1 MNDSWLF
8 PVPAGVT
15 SSGLMRASLTRINQ
29 CLLRSRPRPRLG
41 TGITRGPSRSA
52 RMTLGSRLSVWA
64 CGVSVRHR
72 AQRKCRV
79 RYRTYARSSTRH
91 NSFYCSCRPCTFL
104 TPAVQLSAPKARRS
118 RGSPRPQ
125 AATPAGD
132 CHSNS
137 ISEIRPAC
145 TARSAQQTANRALWP
160 RIAVAT
166 CG

>member
-1 MNDSWLF
+1 MAISCPRWSDQLRLDARVLDTHQ
-8 PVPAGVT
+8 PVLASIPSETT
-15 SSGLMRASLTRINQ
+15 SRHRYHTR
-29 CLLRSRPRPRLG
+29 
-41 TGITRGPSRSA
+41 TSRSA

-91 NSFYCSCRPCTFL
+91 NSFYCSCRPCTSL
-104 TPAVQLSAPKARRS
+104 TPTVQLSAPKARRS